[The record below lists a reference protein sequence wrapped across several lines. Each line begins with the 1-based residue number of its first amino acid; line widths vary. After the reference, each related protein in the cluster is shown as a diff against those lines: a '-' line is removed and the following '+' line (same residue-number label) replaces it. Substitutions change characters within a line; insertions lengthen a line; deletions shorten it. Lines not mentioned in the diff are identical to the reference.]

1 MVQRDQWYK
10 YWGAKKLNFLIR
22 DVDDDA
28 MAAASVESCQFVVL
42 RSPWDRSGS
51 KLYMYKRLHRT
62 RRRFQHISANSL
74 ISAAHRTM
82 NSLAMASELSEGP
95 KNRRMRSRRLP
106 DLRPI
111 PEGVREPI
119 CIRKK

>member
-1 MVQRDQWYK
+1 M
-10 YWGAKKLNFLIR
+10 
-22 DVDDDA
+22 
-28 MAAASVESCQFVVL
+28 ESCQSVAP
-42 RSPWDRSGS
+42 RSPWGRLGS
-51 KLYMYKRLHRT
+51 KLYTCNRLHRI

-95 KNRRMRSRRLP
+95 KKRRMRSRRLP

-119 CIRKK
+119 CIHKK

>member
-74 ISAAHRTM
+74 ISAAQKTM
-82 NSLAMASELSEGP
+82 NSLAMASKLSEGP
-95 KNRRMRSRRLP
+95 KDRRKRYRRLP
-106 DLRPI
+106 ATRPTSR
-111 PEGVREPI
+111 GLQEPI
-119 CIRKK
+119 CHQKK

>member
-1 MVQRDQWYK
+1 MW
-10 YWGAKKLNFLIR
+10 
-22 DVDDDA
+22 
-28 MAAASVESCQFVVL
+28 
-42 RSPWDRSGS
+42 
-51 KLYMYKRLHRT
+51 KLYTCNRLHRI
-62 RRRFQHISANSL
+62 RCRFQHISANSL

-95 KNRRMRSRRLP
+95 KKRRMRSRRLS

-119 CIRKK
+119 CIHKK

>member
-1 MVQRDQWYK
+1 VW
-10 YWGAKKLNFLIR
+10 
-22 DVDDDA
+22 
-28 MAAASVESCQFVVL
+28 
-42 RSPWDRSGS
+42 
-51 KLYMYKRLHRT
+51 KLYTCNRLHRI

-95 KNRRMRSRRLP
+95 KKRRMRSRRLS

-111 PEGVREPI
+111 LEGVREPI